1 MAIWNLGSINIDYV
15 YRLPHLP
22 RPGETLAATEHAIGL
37 GGKGANQSIAAARA
51 GRMTRHLGAIGPT
64 DDWII
69 AKLRDAGVCTADIQR
84 LPDQVT
90 GHAIILLDQ
99 SAENSIVIHSGANRA
114 IATEWLERTLG
125 RIGPGDT
132 LLLQNETNCQIEAA
146 RIAKTKG
153 ARVIYS
159 AAPFEIASV
168 QRILPHV
175 DILAM
180 NAGEAD
186 QLFAAL
192 KTPLQISGLLI
203 TKGGDGAE
211 YRDLISGQV
220 TNQAAFPVTPI
231 DTTGAGDTFAGY
243 FATALDRGDDLPEAL
258 RLAAAAAALQVTR
271 PGAGEAIPAMVEVLD
286 FLESRSSDAT
296 VSPAL

>member
-22 RPGETLAATEHAIGL
+22 KPGETLAATSHSIGL

-51 GRMTRHLGAIGPT
+51 GRMTRHLGAIGPA

-69 AKLRDAGVCTADIQR
+69 ARLREAGICTADIQR

-99 SAENSIVIHSGANRA
+99 SAENSIVIHPGANRA
-114 IATEWLERTLG
+114 IEADWLERTLQ

-132 LLLQNETNCQIEAA
+132 LLLQNETNCQVEAA
-146 RIAKTKG
+146 RIAKANG

-159 AAPFEIASV
+159 AAPFDIASV
-168 QRILPHV
+168 QQILPHV

-180 NAGEAD
+180 NEGEAE

-192 KTPLQISGLLI
+192 EAPLQITGLLI
-203 TKGGDGAE
+203 TKGGKGAE
-211 YRDLISGQV
+211 YRDLISGEI
-220 TNQAAFPVTPI
+220 TRQAAFPVTPI

-243 FATALDRGDDLPEAL
+243 FATTLDRGDDLAEAL

-271 PGAGEAIPAMVEVLD
+271 PGAGEAIPAMAEVLE
-286 FLESRSSDAT
+286 FLEGQKSEA
-296 VSPAL
+296 VSA